1 MAAEAPRHGVV
12 LLAAGA
18 SRRLGRAKQLLEVDG
33 EPLVRRAAR
42 CGLATEPL
50 HLVVVLGAAEG
61 AVRAALSGLRFDGV
75 SCERWEEG
83 MGRSLAAGLGA
94 LDARCAGALVVLCD
108 QVALTPGHLV
118 ALRDAWRRSPSGA
131 AASGYGGV
139 AGVPALLPRAWFE
152 ALAKE
157 PGDRGARALLLRNM
171 GKVTVLPNERL
182 ARDVDVP
189 RDLQ

>member
-1 MAAEAPRHGVV
+1 MAAEPPRHGVV

-18 SRRLGRAKQLLEVDG
+18 SRRLGRAKQLVEVEG
-33 EPLVRRAAR
+33 EPLVRCAAR
-42 CGLATEPL
+42 CALATEPL
-50 HLVVVLGAAEG
+50 HMVVVLGAAEG
-61 AVRAALSGLRFDGV
+61 AVRAALSGLRFDALV
-75 SCERWEEG
+75 CDRWEEG
-83 MGRSLAAGLGA
+83 MGRSLADGLGA

-108 QVALTPGHLV
+108 QVALTPEHLV

-152 ALAKE
+152 ALARE

-171 GKVTVLPNERL
+171 CDVTVLPNESL

-189 RDLQ
+189 RDLE

>member
-1 MAAEAPRHGVV
+1 VAAEVPRHGVV

-18 SRRLGRAKQLLEVDG
+18 SRRLGRAKQLAEVDG
-33 EPLVRRAAR
+33 EPLVRRTAR
-42 CGLATEPL
+42 FGLATEPL
-50 HLVVVLGAAEG
+50 HMVVVLGAAEG
-61 AVRAALSGLRFDGV
+61 AVRAALSGLRFDAV
-75 SCERWEEG
+75 VCDRWEEG
-83 MGRSLAAGLGA
+83 MGRSLQAGLGA

-152 ALAKE
+152 ALAEE

-171 GKVTVLPNERL
+171 REVTVVSNERL

-189 RDLQ
+189 ADLP

>member
-1 MAAEAPRHGVV
+1 VAAEAPRHGVI

-50 HLVVVLGAAEG
+50 HMVVVLGAAAG
-61 AVRAALSGLRFDGV
+61 AVRAALSGLRFDAFV
-75 SCERWEEG
+75 CDRWEEG

-94 LDARCAGALVVLCD
+94 LDTRCAGALVVLCD

-139 AGVPALLPRAWFE
+139 AGVPALLPREWFDS
-152 ALAKE
+152 LAKE
-157 PGDRGARALLLRNM
+157 PGDRGARALLRQHARD
-171 GKVTVLPNERL
+171 VTVLPDESL

-189 RDLQ
+189 RDLR